1 MTYANEADYFNIHL
15 PIKVTKE
22 QIFIEL
28 NYEIF
33 LKPEFQSAIKL
44 LAFLYNERISSFA
57 RWAHIRLWSKMLVLL
72 FVVIKS
78 NPTCKITETNEVRVN
93 VILLKVHKI
102 HLKGASAKILKKY
115 S

>member
-1 MTYANEADYFNIHL
+1 
-15 PIKVTKE
+15 
-22 QIFIEL
+22 
-28 NYEIF
+28 
-33 LKPEFQSAIKL
+33 
-44 LAFLYNERISSFA
+44 
-57 RWAHIRLWSKMLVLL
+57 MLVLL

-115 S
+115 SETEHHGTGPWHKKPGYALCETLTSRIDGFGLIFHSMLILIFQR